1 MFAGSRKAALSSASV
16 RLCCVRKLI
25 QESFSGEERGAI
37 LTTHYMEEADTLCS
51 RIAIMVNGRMQWVA
65 IHVCVRACARVCV
78 SVRSSRS
85 SSYEALSLP
94 VLYYCIGYIMCH
106 QFSFFLEKNLSSK
119 PFRRRS
125 KTYNNL
131 MYIIVSVLL
140 LNSDRDVDKKSS
152 QMHFQIGIFQTYKIV
167 GSFMQMF
174 TSFTIIHVAMWQ
186 TMYDSTMPWS
196 QVHRNV
202 AASQESVR

>member
-1 MFAGSRKAALSSASV
+1 M
-16 RLCCVRKLI
+16 LC
-25 QESFSGEERGAI
+25 Q
-37 LTTHYMEEADTLCS
+37 EADPGEFQRRGERSDPHDALHGGGGYPLLTDSHHGQRAHAVS
-51 RIAIMVNGRMQWVA
+51 RYTR
-65 IHVCVRACARVCV
+65 VCPRARVSICG
-78 SVRSSRS
+78 SRS

-94 VLYYCIGYIMCH
+94 VLYYCIGYIMRH

-152 QMHFQIGIFQTYKIV
+152 QMHFQIDIFQTYKVV
-167 GSFMQMF
+167 GSFM
-174 TSFTIIHVAMWQ
+174 
-186 TMYDSTMPWS
+186 
-196 QVHRNV
+196 
-202 AASQESVR
+202 